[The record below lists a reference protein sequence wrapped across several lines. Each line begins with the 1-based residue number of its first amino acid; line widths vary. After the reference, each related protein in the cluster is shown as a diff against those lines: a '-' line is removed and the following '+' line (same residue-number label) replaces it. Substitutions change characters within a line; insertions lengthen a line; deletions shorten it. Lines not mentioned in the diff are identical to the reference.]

1 MSLYMETEGNSFC
14 LSCGKRL
21 KRLKE
26 ENNITMNYHKV
37 CWNNI
42 INDIK
47 NFEQIAYTKYNYE
60 KRICGLTKQE
70 IENGE
75 PIIVHFD

>member
-1 MSLYMETEGNSFC
+1 METVGNSFC

-21 KRLKE
+21 KKLKE
-26 ENNITMNYHKV
+26 ENCVNMNYHIV

-47 NFEQIAYTKYNYE
+47 NFEKVA
-60 KRICGLTKQE
+60 
-70 IENGE
+70 
-75 PIIVHFD
+75 